1 MKIEWNS
8 VTWYSKL
15 LAIIVFVATFWLAFC
30 FGVQYEKIVEFNK
43 VIKKNETEVS
53 TIKLPNTG
61 DLVLSVGEEKSVG
74 KLKIKLNSVPN
85 DYRCPVDVQCIQA
98 GAINTNITFTFGSET
113 VTKNMPSD
121 EVPQEFSGF
130 KISIS
135 EINPPLYSGKTTK
148 QSDYRIKFHIEK
160 SR

>member
-1 MKIEWNS
+1 MNIEWNK

-15 LAIIVFVATFWLAFC
+15 LAIVVFLVTFVLAFSL
-30 FGVQYEKIVEFNK
+30 GVEYEKIKELSNIGVQ
-43 VIKKNETEVS
+43 IPTEVEEVKQP
-53 TIKLPNTG
+53 TVG
-61 DLVLSVGEEKSVG
+61 DLVLSVGQEKYLG
-74 KLKIKLNSVPN
+74 KFGVKLNSVPN

-98 GAINTNITFTFGSET
+98 GAINTNVTFTFGNQK

-135 EINPPLYSGKTTK
+135 EINPALYSSKTTK
-148 QSDYRIKFHIEK
+148 QSEYRIKFHIEK
-160 SR
+160 IK

>member
-1 MKIEWNS
+1 MKIEWNK

-30 FGVQYEKIVEFNK
+30 FGVQYEKIIEFKKINTQNQVEVEAVK
-43 VIKKNETEVS
+43 QPT
-53 TIKLPNTG
+53 LG
-61 DLVLSVGEEKSVG
+61 DVVLSVGEEKSFG
-74 KLKIKLNSVPN
+74 RLKIRLNSVPN

-98 GAINTNITFTFGSET
+98 GAINTNITLTFDNET

-135 EINPPLYSGKTTK
+135 EINPPLYSGKTTR